1 VNGISFPARIL
12 GVLAIGTVC
21 AIIACGGGGSSSSSS
36 SSAVSPTAGAGPLAL
51 SLETTSTNALD
62 TVVATAAG
70 ANTGEVAWTVD
81 AIPNG
86 NATVG
91 TISGSG
97 SSATYTAPAAAGAH
111 TVAVTDLGNA
121 SSASSVI
128 QVISP
133 PMAVTLAPATPSLAP
148 GGTVSLSATLTGSR
162 HDALQWLVD
171 GIAGGNAATGTLA
184 GSGTTVVYTAPSAP
198 GSHHVTVT
206 SAVNPAVLASAT
218 VAVQGPGGVTVTPT
232 FTSASINT
240 NATLS
245 ITVAVSGTANTAVT
259 WAVDGVINGNSTV
272 GTITGSGDTVTY
284 RAPAAAGSH
293 VVVASSVANA
303 LSAASITISAL
314 APAALALSPASCTLA
329 PSQSQSFTAVVQDS
343 SNTAVTWTVD
353 GIANGNAT
361 VGAISGSGYTV
372 SYAAP
377 AALGSHTVA
386 AHGVTDNAVASATV
400 VIATPVVVSLA
411 LPLASPTRIN
421 VSGAMLL
428 SATVTGASNTAVT
441 WTVDGVVNGNASLGA
456 VTAPGPGNTVLF
468 TAPATVGSHLV
479 TASSVA
485 DPTRSASTTINV
497 ASATVQVAT
506 PALVVNVRSA
516 PYNAKGDGITDDTA
530 AIQAAVNAVA
540 GTGGEVTIPA
550 GTYLINPIA
559 NNGNAGIALGSS
571 MTLNLEDGAVLQ
583 ARSTATSGYVV
594 LQLNGVHDVNLTGGT
609 VLGNRDNNT
618 ITDTVEAGMGI
629 QVKASR
635 HVVVENMNV
644 SNCWADGIYVVAA
657 SQDVT
662 ISQVVANNN
671 RRNGMSIVSVSDMVV
686 RGCTFE
692 NATGSMENG
701 AMANGGGID
710 VEPNPGDTIDTV
722 LFAGCSFRNNAA
734 GGLGA
739 SVPVA
744 NTGLAFTRN
753 IYVVGNTVS
762 GNPYR
767 GINVSNF
774 SDAVVVNN
782 TVTGNGQY
790 GILFQTQATNAVCT
804 GNSVTGTT
812 GVPGNGIDEDSCS
825 GNLLTGNTCT
835 GNAGHGLVSAGCTG
849 GAISGNTLSG
859 NGIAP

>member
-1 VNGISFPARIL
+1 
-12 GVLAIGTVC
+12 
-21 AIIACGGGGSSSSSS
+21 
-36 SSAVSPTAGAGPLAL
+36 
-51 SLETTSTNALD
+51 
-62 TVVATAAG
+62 
-70 ANTGEVAWTVD
+70 
-81 AIPNG
+81 
-86 NATVG
+86 
-91 TISGSG
+91 
-97 SSATYTAPAAAGAH
+97 
-111 TVAVTDLGNA
+111 
-121 SSASSVI
+121 
-128 QVISP
+128 
-133 PMAVTLAPATPSLAP
+133 
-148 GGTVSLSATLTGSR
+148 
-162 HDALQWLVD
+162 
-171 GIAGGNAATGTLA
+171 
-184 GSGTTVVYTAPSAP
+184 
-198 GSHHVTVT
+198 
-206 SAVNPAVLASAT
+206 
-218 VAVQGPGGVTVTPT
+218 
-232 FTSASINT
+232 
-240 NATLS
+240 
-245 ITVAVSGTANTAVT
+245 
-259 WAVDGVINGNSTV
+259 
-272 GTITGSGDTVTY
+272 
-284 RAPAAAGSH
+284 
-293 VVVASSVANA
+293 
-303 LSAASITISAL
+303 
-314 APAALALSPASCTLA
+314 
-329 PSQSQSFTAVVQDS
+329 
-343 SNTAVTWTVD
+343 
-353 GIANGNAT
+353 
-361 VGAISGSGYTV
+361 
-372 SYAAP
+372 
-377 AALGSHTVA
+377 
-386 AHGVTDNAVASATV
+386 
-400 VIATPVVVSLA
+400 
-411 LPLASPTRIN
+411 
-421 VSGAMLL
+421 
-428 SATVTGASNTAVT
+428 
-441 WTVDGVVNGNASLGA
+441 
-456 VTAPGPGNTVLF
+456 
-468 TAPATVGSHLV
+468 V